1 VRLVF
6 AFSFALA
13 LAGAGVARADCPSVG
28 ARVVVDTS
36 ARELSL
42 CEGGHATHRYTV
54 ALGRGGLDKKRE
66 GDGRTPLGEYPLA
79 APRASAQFHTFL
91 AVGYP
96 TAEQRKAGL
105 TGGAVGVH
113 GPGRSFRLLGPLV
126 TATDWTAGC
135 IAVASDAQI
144 DEIAGW
150 VHDHGVRLIEIQ

>member
-1 VRLVF
+1 MRWFLGFVLV
-6 AFSFALA
+6 L
-13 LAGAGVARADCPSVG
+13 AGVARASCPPEGV
-28 ARVVVDTS
+28 RVVVDTA
-36 ARELSL
+36 ARELLL
-42 CEGGHATHRYTV
+42 CESGRAARSYPV

-113 GPGRSFRLLGPLV
+113 GPGRSFRFLGPLT

-144 DEIAGW
+144 DEIAAW
-150 VHDHGVRLIEIQ
+150 VRTHAARVIEIQ